1 MNVQCATFRIKICKV
16 CYELWGV
23 KRLTN
28 YHPRMPLSRS
38 FARSMPKTH
47 FPMDLVG
54 HPRKR
59 RYHGLLCTKLLSWE
73 ESNRR
78 QNVSDTAD
86 ANQFSIFVNTGPT
99 PASRSV
105 WVLDQID
112 SFVEFVSFCDFF
124 EGSVARYLNNC
135 LRPLPAVFFYKR
147 RRKVMDTGDTL
158 LKPLQSKNEFCYF
171 TQASGRPRSGELH
184 TWLLVQMK
192 YCRAQACSLT
202 R

>member
-1 MNVQCATFRIKICKV
+1 MGCQKAYKLSSKNAIVEVICKIYAQDALPDGS
-16 CYELWGV
+16 CWAPEEA
-23 KRLTN
+23 
-28 YHPRMPLSRS
+28 S
-38 FARSMPKTH
+38 
-47 FPMDLVG
+47 
-54 HPRKR
+54 
-59 RYHGLLCTKLLSWE
+59 LSWI
-73 ESNRR
+73 
-78 QNVSDTAD
+78 TLYKT
-86 ANQFSIFVNTGPT
+86 FVLGGVQPTPECFRYSRCQPILNFCYTGPT

-135 LRPLPAVFFYKR
+135 LRPLPAVFFYKG
-147 RRKVMDTGDTL
+147 RRKVRDTGDTL